1 MASMKITVDELRF
14 KKTIYSKAAKN
25 LRDVIAVVKK
35 AKNSIGNDKMFA
47 EARQSL
53 GKLTENMDRRATVL
67 EALAEA
73 LVYSADTYKGAQ
85 TKAVSSI
92 SDYKAHKTDFYG
104 NPVHVSGAAGAG
116 AGAAAG
122 AAAASQA
129 SSAAPSS
136 YSGSSGGTA
145 SSAGTSAGT
154 STYNASQGS
163 SSASGS
169 APASDSTPAAG
180 DSQSTSTTENYT
192 ENITENITNNTVIYN
207 TTINNAPAP
216 EMAESASIAAET
228 VAAETV
234 PIADAATPA
243 AAATT
248 ESAGIG
254 GAAMFGAGAAA
265 AAAAGAAAMGVS
277 KVVKKK
283 KEENSIDHQI
293 EVARKKIEAIQKEQ
307 DEITASLSEEEEET

>member
-53 GKLTENMDRRATVL
+53 GKLAENMDRRATVL

-116 AGAAAG
+116 AAAG

-129 SSAAPSS
+129 SSTAPSS

-228 VAAETV
+228 VAAETI
-234 PIADAATPA
+234 PIADVATPA
-243 AAATT
+243 AAAAT

-307 DEITASLSEEEEET
+307 DEITASLSGEEEET